1 MENKANYALIGMFV
15 LVALAATLGFILWL
29 TGSEF
34 DQQFDEYQVAF
45 QGPVRGLSP
54 GSEVRFNGIGVGEV
68 TNIRLDREDPN
79 TVLANIRIDSNTPVD
94 TNSYAQLEPLGLT
107 GLNYLQIFAGGEEYP
122 LIKDMPGRSGTWRI
136 EGRADQL
143 SAIIEGGGSAVE
155 QAQLALT
162 QVNKLFSD
170 EAVADVHGILDNI
183 ERITSELDV
192 SEFDMNEVNGL
203 VTDFRAA
210 VRRVSAAADTAQ
222 TTFASANG
230 LIENDIASLSARME
244 VTLSEVDETLN
255 AFEETAGNSN
265 ELIVD
270 ARDAVN
276 RLSNSGLTDLEETV
290 DAVRRLVL
298 SLGRVA
304 DALEQSPLEFISGT
318 QSDTVEL
325 PQ

>member
-1 MENKANYALIGMFV
+1 MENKANYALIGTFV

-68 TNIRLDREDPN
+68 TTIRLDREDPN
-79 TVLANIRIDSNTPVD
+79 TVLANIRIDANTPVD
-94 TNSYAQLEPLGLT
+94 TNSYAQLEPQGLT

-122 LIKDMPGRSGTWRI
+122 LINDLPGDGGPRRI
-136 EGRADQL
+136 EGRTDQL

-155 QAQLALT
+155 QAQNALS

-170 EAVADVHGILDNI
+170 EAIADVHGILSNI
-183 ERITSELDV
+183 NRITGDLEV
-192 SEFDMNEVNGL
+192 SEFDMENVNGL
-203 VTDFRAA
+203 VTDFRGAIRNVSDLATAA
-210 VRRVSAAADTAQ
+210 QR
-222 TTFASANG
+222 TFALADG
-230 LIENDIASLSARME
+230 VIQEDVKILSARLQT
-244 VTLSEVDETLN
+244 TLNEVDETLN
-255 AFEETAGNSN
+255 AFEGTSSN
-265 ELIVD
+265 ADELIVD
-270 ARDAVN
+270 VRDAVN

-290 DAVRRLVL
+290 DAIRRLVL

-304 DALEQSPLEFISGT
+304 DALEENPLGFISG
-318 QSDTVEL
+318 SEADVVEL

>member
-1 MENKANYALIGMFV
+1 MENKANYALIGTFV

-29 TGSEF
+29 TGTDY
-34 DQQFDEYQVAF
+34 DQEFDEYQVAF

-79 TVLANIRIDSNTPVD
+79 TVLANIRIDANTPVD

-107 GLNYLQIFAGGEEYP
+107 GLNYLQIFAGGEQYP
-122 LIKDMPGRSGTWRI
+122 LIKEMPGSEPKRI
-136 EGRADQL
+136 EGRTDQL
-143 SAIIEGGGSAVE
+143 SAIMEGGGSAVE
-155 QAQLALT
+155 QAQLALAQINT
-162 QVNKLFSD
+162 LLNEDAVSD
-170 EAVADVHGILDNI
+170 FHGILRNI
-183 ERITSELDV
+183 NRITTDLDV
-192 SEFDMNEVNGL
+192 SEFDMENVNGL
-203 VTDFRAA
+203 VSDLRNAA
-210 VRRVSAAADTAQ
+210 RSVSEFSTSAQNTLALADTV
-222 TTFASANG
+222 
-230 LIENDIASLSARME
+230 IEEDVTAVMSRLQ
-244 VTLSEVDETLN
+244 VTLNEVDETLN
-255 AFEETAGNSN
+255 AFEATAGNTN

-270 ARDAVN
+270 TRDAVN

-290 DAVRRLVL
+290 DAIRRLVL

-318 QSDTVEL
+318 QADVVEL

>member
-1 MENKANYALIGMFV
+1 MENKANYALIGVFV
-15 LVALAATLGFILWL
+15 LIALTAILGFFLWL
-29 TGSEF
+29 TGSQF

-79 TVLANIRIDSNTPVD
+79 TVLSTIRIDANTPVD
-94 TNSYAQLEPLGLT
+94 IKSYAQLEPLGLT
-107 GLNYLQIFAGGEEYP
+107 GLNYLQIFSGGEDYT
-122 LIKDMPGRSGTWRI
+122 LIRDLPGGSDVPRL
-136 EGRADQL
+136 EGRTDAL
-143 SAIIEGGGSAVE
+143 SEIIEGGGSVVE
-155 QAQLALT
+155 QAQLALK
-162 QVNKLFSD
+162 QINKLFSD
-170 EAVADVHGILDNI
+170 DAVSDVKGILSNVN
-183 ERITSELDV
+183 RLSAELDA
-192 SEFDMNEVNGL
+192 SDFDMENVNGL
-203 VTDFRAA
+203 VGDFRVTVRA
-210 VRRVSAAADTAQ
+210 VGQLAKSAQNTLALTD
-222 TTFASANG
+222 G
-230 LIENDIASLSARME
+230 IIENDVSSLFARAE
-244 VTLSEVDETLN
+244 VSLGEVDEVLN
-255 AFEETAGNSN
+255 AYEATAGNAD

-270 ARDAVN
+270 TRDAVN

-318 QSDTVEL
+318 ESDVVEL

>member
-1 MENKANYALIGMFV
+1 MENKANYALIGTFV

-68 TNIRLDREDPN
+68 TTIRLDREDPN
-79 TVLANIRIDSNTPVD
+79 TVLANVRIDSNTPVD

-122 LIKDMPGRSGTWRI
+122 LIKDMPGAGDAPRI

-155 QAQLALT
+155 QAQLALA

-170 EAVADVHGILDNI
+170 EAVADVHGILDNVN
-183 ERITSELDV
+183 RITAELDV
-192 SEFDMNEVNGL
+192 SEFDMANVNGL
-203 VTDFRAA
+203 VSEFRTTVRDVGQLARSAQDTVGLANA
-210 VRRVSAAADTAQ
+210 VIGEDIPAIADRIQ
-222 TTFASANG
+222 
-230 LIENDIASLSARME
+230 L
-244 VTLSEVDETLN
+244 TLGEVDETLN
-255 AFEETAGNSN
+255 AIESTASGAD
-265 ELIVD
+265 ELVVD
-270 ARDAVN
+270 VRDAVN

-290 DAVRRLVL
+290 DAIRRLVL

-318 QSDTVEL
+318 QSDVVEL